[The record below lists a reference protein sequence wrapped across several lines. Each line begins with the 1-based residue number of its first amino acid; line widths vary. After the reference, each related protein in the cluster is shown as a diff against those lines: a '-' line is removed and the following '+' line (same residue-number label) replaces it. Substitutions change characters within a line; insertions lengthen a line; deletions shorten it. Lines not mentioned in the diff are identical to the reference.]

1 MVRTDIQNAQHV
13 LYDFFLYSVRTEPVD
28 AVLGTFRRLFVDYT
42 ESSTESELP
51 VALYSIVIAN
61 SEPQFLFTLKRV
73 CYILINNWGIQRQP
87 DAIRA
92 LINMFNDRVLMR
104 PGVSL
109 ILKRLRGWMR
119 DFIAGQD
126 FQDLKLFASRY
137 EQNEHWSGR
146 YTSYLLAP
154 QYLNL
159 DNPLEQREA
168 ARNLSSQLKS
178 KFRFDLAMYT
188 AKSQIETPATTVDNP
203 TVLGEAAINLIKM
216 LLLQPGRFSYEN
228 LANLLRKQCH
238 QLNYWNFKRAIL
250 HYLVYALPNTPIA
263 LSLKEKLPSSVL
275 PLYKHND
282 AEPITDA
289 LILRTCKRV
298 VDSLT
303 TVDGQQPS
311 IFFSSF
317 LAQGNPLVLVILLLK
332 IALFCTHI
340 QSHLELRI
348 ASLIRYYEAYSEE
361 DCRWVI
367 NFFEV
372 FRITFAV
379 YAGGTLYNLVQVTTE
394 DETTSSL
401 GSYRIFSQLREKTI
415 ELNRDLTYE
424 ATDEIE
430 HPFRQE
436 EATRIRVTQVSSEI
450 ASISPNMTDA
460 IAS

>member
-13 LYDFFLYSVRTEPVD
+13 LYDFFLYSVQTEPVD
-28 AVLGTFRRLFVDYT
+28 VVLATFRRLFVDYT

-61 SEPQFLFTLKRV
+61 SEQQFLFTLKRV

-92 LINMFNDRVLMR
+92 LIKMFDDQVLMR
-104 PGVSL
+104 PGFSL
-109 ILKRLRGWMR
+109 ILKRLRIWMR
-119 DFIAGQD
+119 NFITSQD
-126 FQDLKLFASRY
+126 FHDLKLFAARY
-137 EQNEHWSGR
+137 EQHEHWSNR

-159 DNPLEQREA
+159 ENPLEQREA
-168 ARNLSSQLKS
+168 ARHLSSQLKS

-188 AKSQIETPATTVDNP
+188 AKSQMESPPTTIDNP

-216 LLLQPGRFSYEN
+216 LLLQPGRFGYEN
-228 LANLLRKQCH
+228 LANLLRKQCQ
-238 QLNYWNFKRAIL
+238 QLTYWEFKRALL
-250 HYLVYALPNTPIA
+250 HYLAYALPNTPITRA
-263 LSLKEKLPSSVL
+263 LKDKLPDSVL
-275 PLYKHND
+275 TIYRHNNS
-282 AEPITDA
+282 ELLTEA

-298 VDSLT
+298 IDILT
-303 TVDGQQPS
+303 CEDGVQPS
-311 IFFSSF
+311 KFFSMF

-332 IALFCTHI
+332 IALFCPNV

-348 ASLIRYYEAYSEE
+348 ASLIRYYETYSEE

-379 YAGGTLYNLVQVTTE
+379 YASGTLYNLVQISTDDATVPPLST
-394 DETTSSL
+394 
-401 GSYRIFSQLREKTI
+401 YRIFSQLRDQHLNFNQVAA
-415 ELNRDLTYE
+415 ELEQRIME
-424 ATDEIE
+424 DETLQQ
-430 HPFRQE
+430 HLVAQTPL
-436 EATRIRVTQVSSEI
+436 EI
-450 ASISPNMTDA
+450 ATMPPTMQDA

>member
-1 MVRTDIQNAQHV
+1 MARTDIQNAQHV
-13 LYDFFLYSVRTEPVD
+13 LYDFFLYSVQTEPVD
-28 AVLGTFRRLFVDYT
+28 VVLATFRRLFVDYT

-61 SEPQFLFTLKRV
+61 SEQQFLFTLKRV

-87 DAIRA
+87 DAIKS
-92 LINMFNDRVLMR
+92 LIAMFDDQVLTR

-109 ILKRLRGWMR
+109 ILKRLRGWMQ
-119 DFIAGQD
+119 DFIKSQD
-126 FQDLKLFASRY
+126 FQDLKLFAARY
-137 EQNEHWSGR
+137 DQHEHWSER

-159 DNPLEQREA
+159 NNPLEQREA
-168 ARNLSSQLKS
+168 ARSLSSQLKS

-188 AKSQIETPATTVDNP
+188 AKSQMESPKITVENP

-216 LLLQPGRFSYEN
+216 LLLQPGRFGYEN
-228 LANLLRKQCH
+228 LANLLRKQCS
-238 QLNYWNFKRAIL
+238 QLNYWDFKRALL
-250 HYLVYALPNTPIA
+250 HYLAYALPNSPIA
-263 LSLKEKLPSSVL
+263 LALKNKLPDSIL
-275 PLYKHND
+275 PLYRHND
-282 AEPITDA
+282 TETIAEA

-298 VDSLT
+298 VDFLT
-303 TVDGQQPS
+303 SEDGEQPS
-311 IFFSSF
+311 TFFSMF

-332 IALFCTHI
+332 IALFCPHV

-348 ASLIRYYEAYSEE
+348 ASLIRYYETYSED

-379 YAGGTLYNLVQVTTE
+379 YASGTLYNLVQVSTE
-394 DETTSSL
+394 DEAASSL
-401 GSYRIFSQLREKTI
+401 STYRIFSQLRDHHMTLDQVAARLEHGFADKAAVQV
-415 ELNRDLTYE
+415 
-424 ATDEIE
+424 ATL
-430 HPFRQE
+430 
-436 EATRIRVTQVSSEI
+436 SSEVATI
-450 ASISPNMTDA
+450 PATIPDA

>member
-1 MVRTDIQNAQHV
+1 MARTDIQNAQQI
-13 LYDFFLYSVRTEPVD
+13 LYDFFLYSVQTEPID
-28 AVLGTFRRLFVDYT
+28 IVLATFRRLFVDYT

-61 SEPQFLFTLKRV
+61 SEQQFLFTLKRV

-87 DAIRA
+87 EAIQS
-92 LINMFNDRVLMR
+92 LIKMFDEQVLMR

-109 ILKRLRGWMR
+109 ILKRLRCWMQ
-119 DFIAGQD
+119 DFIKSQD
-126 FQDLKLFASRY
+126 FQDLKLFAARY
-137 EQNEHWSGR
+137 DQQEHWSER

-159 DNPLEQREA
+159 NNPLEQREA

-188 AKSQIETPATTVDNP
+188 AKSQMESPPTTIDNP

-216 LLLQPGRFSYEN
+216 LLLQPGRFGYEN
-228 LANLLRKQCH
+228 LASLLHKQC
-238 QLNYWNFKRAIL
+238 QSLQYWDFKRALL
-250 HYLVYALPNTPIA
+250 HYLAYALPNSPVTLA
-263 LSLKEKLPSSVL
+263 LKERLPDSVL
-275 PLYKHND
+275 PLYSHNNT
-282 AEPITDA
+282 EILTEA

-298 VDSLT
+298 VDALT
-303 TVDGQQPS
+303 SEDGEQPS
-311 IFFSSF
+311 RFFSMF

-332 IALFCTHI
+332 VALFCPNI

-348 ASLIRYYEAYSEE
+348 ASLIRYYEAYSED

-379 YAGGTLYNLVQVTTE
+379 YASGTLYNLVQV
-394 DETTSSL
+394 SSDDSTL
-401 GSYRIFSQLREKTI
+401 SPLSTYRIFSQLRDRKQISFDRVAEQIEKNILEDEPVT
-415 ELNRDLTYE
+415 TPVE
-424 ATDEIE
+424 ATTLPQ
-430 HPFRQE
+430 H
-436 EATRIRVTQVSSEI
+436 
-450 ASISPNMTDA
+450 A

>member
-1 MVRTDIQNAQHV
+1 MTRTDIQNAQHI
-13 LYDFFLYSVRTEPVD
+13 LYDFFLYSVQTEPVNV
-28 AVLGTFRRLFVDYT
+28 VLGTFRRLFVEYT

-61 SEPQFLFTLKRV
+61 SEQQFLFTLKRV
-73 CYILINNWGIQRQP
+73 CYILINNWGIQRRP
-87 DAIRA
+87 DAIKN
-92 LINMFNDRVLMR
+92 LIAMFDDRILMR

-109 ILKRLRGWMR
+109 ILKRLRGWMQ
-119 DFIAGQD
+119 DFVRSQD
-126 FQDLKLFASRY
+126 FQDLKLFAARY
-137 EQNEHWSGR
+137 EQNDHWSSR

-188 AKSQIETPATTVDNP
+188 AKSQLESCITTVDNP
-203 TVLGEAAINLIKM
+203 TVLGEAAINLVKM
-216 LLLQPGRFSYEN
+216 LLLQPGQFSYEN
-228 LANLLRKQCH
+228 LANLLHKQCQ
-238 QLNYWNFKRAIL
+238 QLNYWDFKRALL
-250 HYLVYALPNTPIA
+250 HYLVYALPTKPITF
-263 LSLKEKLPSSVL
+263 SLKAKLPDSVL
-275 PLYKHND
+275 PLYRHNNS
-282 AEPITDA
+282 EPITEA

-298 VDSLT
+298 VDVLT
-303 TVDGQQPS
+303 SEDGEKPSTV
-311 IFFSSF
+311 FSMF
-317 LAQGNPLVLVILLLK
+317 LAQGNPLILVILLLK
-332 IALFCTHI
+332 VALFCPHV

-379 YAGGTLYNLVQVTTE
+379 YASGTLYNLVPVTTG
-394 DETTSSL
+394 DSPASSL
-401 GSYRIFSQLREKTI
+401 SAYRIFSQLRDRHFEQNQAAI
-415 ELNRDLTYE
+415 PLENHLAE
-424 ATDEIE
+424 E
-430 HPFRQE
+430 HPIPMPQLAPE
-436 EATRIRVTQVSSEI
+436 VMM
-450 ASISPNMTDA
+450 ISPHIPDA

>member
-1 MVRTDIQNAQHV
+1 
-13 LYDFFLYSVRTEPVD
+13 
-28 AVLGTFRRLFVDYT
+28 
-42 ESSTESELP
+42 
-51 VALYSIVIAN
+51 
-61 SEPQFLFTLKRV
+61 
-73 CYILINNWGIQRQP
+73 
-87 DAIRA
+87 
-92 LINMFNDRVLMR
+92 MFDNRVLTK

-109 ILKRLRGWMR
+109 ILKRLRSWMQA
-119 DFIAGQD
+119 FTHSQD
-126 FQDLKLFASRY
+126 FQDLKLFAARY
-137 EQNEHWSGR
+137 EHHEHWSGR

-154 QYLNL
+154 QYLNS

-188 AKSQIETPATTVDNP
+188 AKSQMEAPPATTVDNP

-238 QLNYWNFKRAIL
+238 QIYYWDFKRAIL
-250 HYLVYALPNTPIA
+250 HYLVYALPSSPITS
-263 LSLKEKLPSSVL
+263 SLKEKLPDSVL
-275 PLYKHND
+275 PLYQHHD
-282 AEPITDA
+282 SDQITEA
-289 LILRTCKRV
+289 LVLRTCKRL

-303 TVDGQQPS
+303 SEDGERPS
-311 IFFSSF
+311 IFFSMF

-332 IALFCTHI
+332 IALFCPHV

-372 FRITFAV
+372 FRVTFAV
-379 YAGGTLYNLVQVTTE
+379 YASGTLYNLVQVS
-394 DETTSSL
+394 DSQPSPSSL
-401 GSYRIFSQLREKTI
+401 SAYRIFSQLRDQPDLKQVAA
-415 ELNRDLTYE
+415 ELERNFL
-424 ATDEIE
+424 
-430 HPFRQE
+430 E
-436 EATRIRVTQVSSEI
+436 EESTPLDQVSSAI
-450 ASISPNMTDA
+450 AILSPNMSGA